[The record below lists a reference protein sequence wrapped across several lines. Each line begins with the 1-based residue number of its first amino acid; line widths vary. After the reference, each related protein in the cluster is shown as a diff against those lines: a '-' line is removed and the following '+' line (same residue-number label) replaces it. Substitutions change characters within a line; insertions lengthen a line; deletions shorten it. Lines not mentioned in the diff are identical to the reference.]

1 MDQINSLTLFV
12 RAAQNRSFSV
22 AARQLGISPSALS
35 KSVQRLEERL
45 GTRLFNRTTRR
56 ITLTEDGAEF
66 YERCRQILDEIAE
79 AELALSKARSTPT
92 GTLRISLAMAIAR
105 LHIVPA
111 LTSFTER
118 YPDLKLDISLSDG
131 MVDLI
136 ESGID
141 AVVRVG
147 EGPDSRLIMRRLAM
161 ARYVICAAPSYL
173 ARYGEPQTPEEL
185 ESHNCINF
193 VSPRTGR
200 AFEWFFQRDGEEFSL
215 PIEGRLRFD
224 HAEAQLAAAIGGA
237 GIIQVHNYIAGAA
250 IANGE
255 LKPVLKH
262 FAPTTGSP
270 IAVVYPQKR
279 HLSAKVLAFVDFM
292 SELMAQLRQQQIVE

>member
-12 RAAQNRSFSV
+12 RAAQNHSFSV
-22 AARQLGISPSALS
+22 AARQLGISPSAVS

-66 YERCRQILDEIAE
+66 YVRCRQILDEIVE
-79 AELALSKARSTPT
+79 AELALSQARSTPK
-92 GTLRISLAMAIAR
+92 GTLRVSLAMAIAR
-105 LHIVPA
+105 LQIVPA
-111 LTSFTER
+111 LSSFAER
-118 YPDLKLDISLSDG
+118 YPDLKLDISLTDK

-147 EGPDSRLIMRRLAM
+147 EGPDTRLSMRWLAT
-161 ARYVICAAPSYL
+161 ARYVICAAPRYL

-200 AFEWFFQRDGEEFSL
+200 AFEWFFQGDGEEFSL

-224 HAEAQLAAAIGGA
+224 HAEAQLAAAIAGA

-250 IANGE
+250 ITNGE
-255 LKPVLKH
+255 LAPVLKR

-279 HLSAKVLAFVDFM
+279 HLSAKVRAFIDFM
-292 SELMAQLRQQQIVE
+292 IELMAQLRQQQIIE